1 MSAEQRYPK
10 SSKLLVVEPKLIR
23 NRGHHHTQIAA
34 LKALFPDHQLHL
46 IAGEG
51 YDGFVGEA
59 AATLSAA
66 ELAKAKLRWRFRHGS
81 LRQKVDVFL
90 RSVFRGNIAF
100 YPSSPF
106 GRTIEQV
113 CERFEFNADDMVIV
127 PSTNLDALESI
138 ADLVSKLGEESPQII
153 MRFLDPTLGDPKGR
167 RRVRRMN
174 VLQEGIRTSSKIR
187 LFSETYELADYM
199 RNQFGLSVT
208 SGFYLTCS
216 VNPLEP
222 TPKALDRYD
231 TFRVGFLGASR
242 PGKGYERAEAIIQE
256 LSSMLAGRCLGLP
269 VEILLQ
275 GADEDYADGGVYAF
289 AKNSPSKAENLRITC
304 ISNRLEPVDFEEL
317 FLSTDVIV
325 LPYDISIY
333 GLQGSG
339 LVQDAVAA
347 QKIIVHSKGISMQDF
362 LSHGNACA
370 VVSNRE
376 FSEAILE
383 VAINQSKYKNGCI
396 TAKSYFR
403 DLLINHPLLYSS

>member
-1 MSAEQRYPK
+1 
-10 SSKLLVVEPKLIR
+10 
-23 NRGHHHTQIAA
+23 
-34 LKALFPDHQLHL
+34 
-46 IAGEG
+46 
-51 YDGFVGEA
+51 
-59 AATLSAA
+59 
-66 ELAKAKLRWRFRHGS
+66 
-81 LRQKVDVFL
+81 
-90 RSVFRGNIAF
+90 
-100 YPSSPF
+100 
-106 GRTIEQV
+106 
-113 CERFEFNADDMVIV
+113 
-127 PSTNLDALESI
+127 
-138 ADLVSKLGEESPQII
+138 
-153 MRFLDPTLGDPKGR
+153 
-167 RRVRRMN
+167 
-174 VLQEGIRTSSKIR
+174 
-187 LFSETYELADYM
+187 
-199 RNQFGLSVT
+199 
-208 SGFYLTCS
+208 
-216 VNPLEP
+216 
-222 TPKALDRYD
+222 
-231 TFRVGFLGASR
+231 
-242 PGKGYERAEAIIQE
+242 
-256 LSSMLAGRCLGLP
+256 MLAGRCLGLP

-370 VVSNRE
+370 VVNNRE